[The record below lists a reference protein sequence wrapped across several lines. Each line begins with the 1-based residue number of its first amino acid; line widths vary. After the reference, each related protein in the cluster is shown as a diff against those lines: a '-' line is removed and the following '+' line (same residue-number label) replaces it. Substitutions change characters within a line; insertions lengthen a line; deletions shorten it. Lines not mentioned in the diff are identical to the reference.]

1 MPYKENPKTKGS
13 GILCCIPQAGRCP
26 NKCPECFFQNRRSYP
41 EPLEANLP
49 NMPTP
54 EQARGHVIRV
64 NDGND
69 SNVDKAQVLLQTE
82 CYRDKFYNTA
92 VPDLDFLG
100 VVSRAYCDGSVDEAK
115 RQMPVVLT
123 INSGHRGMDERFY
136 TLGDCSM
143 GSYLCSVP
151 PPNLMF
157 VRILTNTWNQ
167 DLVTRA
173 VRYWTDW
180 EVPVVLTFMAYHKEP
195 GDNHGKDWIGEEW
208 TSPGPRPLCAEQ
220 LGYAECKR
228 TLNTYWAVTIKAWR
242 EIMATFQDNKFV
254 YSCGKIEGERGDTH
268 CRFCG
273 NCLREYYVTKAR
285 MGL

>member
-13 GILCCIPQAGRCP
+13 GILCCIPQAVRCP
-26 NKCPECFFQNRRSYP
+26 NRRSYP

-49 NMPTP
+49 NMPTS
-54 EQARGHVIRV
+54 EQARGYVIRV

-69 SNVDKAQVLLQTE
+69 SNVEREKVVAGTV
-82 CYRDKFYNTA
+82 CYPDRFFNTA
-92 VPDLDFLG
+92 LPRLDFPG
-100 VVSRAYCDGSVDEAK
+100 
-115 RQMPVVLT
+115 PVVLT
-123 INSGHRGMDERFY
+123 TNPGHRGIDERFY

-143 GSYLCSVP
+143 GSYFCSVP

-157 VRILTNTWNQ
+157 IRILTNTWNQ

-180 EVPVVLTFMAYHKEP
+180 GVPVVLTFMAYHKKP
-195 GDNHGKDWIGEEW
+195 GDDYGKDWTGESW
-208 TSPGPRPLCAEQ
+208 VGPGPRPLCGEQ
-220 LGYAECKR
+220 LGYIECKR
-228 TLNTYWAVTIKAWR
+228 TLNSYWAITTDAWR
-242 EIMATFQDNKFV
+242 SIMYSFRDNKLV
-254 YSCGKIEGERGDTH
+254 YSCGYIEGEGGDTH

-273 NCLREYYVTKAR
+273 NCLREYYVTKVR